1 MVTGTIDDSTPNRPD
16 RVEALKR
23 AHEAALYDAWF
34 RKQVQ
39 AAIDDP
45 HPCVPHEEVKARFAA
60 KKAALLKGI

>member
-1 MVTGTIDDSTPNRPD
+1 M
-16 RVEALKR
+16 EALKR

-39 AAIDDP
+39 SAIDDP
-45 HPCVPHEEVKARFAA
+45 QSSVPHEEVKTRFAA